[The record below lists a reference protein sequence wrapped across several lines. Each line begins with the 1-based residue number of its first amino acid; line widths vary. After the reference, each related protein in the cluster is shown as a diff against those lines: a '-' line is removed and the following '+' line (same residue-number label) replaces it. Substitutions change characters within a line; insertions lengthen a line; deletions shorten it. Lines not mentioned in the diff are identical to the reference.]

1 MTSDRKQL
9 LIIAGKAKRYW
20 DKLEGY
26 FANNTTHTIVKA
38 KGDGIEDL
46 LEEDQNLNGCV
57 VIVDFDSIIKVDPML
72 LARKSERGKRIQVLV
87 LVEKEAKDD
96 CESLLRIGCMGF
108 LKPDAEPWQFRR
120 AVDAVSSGEIW
131 APRKFVSH
139 MCRELLSSH
148 DPRKLTAREDQ
159 VLALLA
165 AGHSNREIA
174 DYLFISRD
182 TVRWHMR
189 AIYRKLGVHDRSM
202 VLSFALVPS
211 EKKKSVRKKSTKV

>member
-26 FANNTTHTIVKA
+26 FANHTTHTIVKA

-46 LEEDQNLNGCV
+46 LEEDQNLDGCV
-57 VIVDFDSIIKVDPML
+57 VIVDFESVVRVDPML
-72 LARKSERGKRIQVLV
+72 FARKSERGKRIHVLV
-87 LVEKEAKDD
+87 LVEKETKDE
-96 CESLLRIGCMGF
+96 CEALLRIGCMGF
-108 LKPDAEPWQFRR
+108 LTPDAAPWQFRR

-202 VLSFALVPS
+202 VLSFAVQP
-211 EKKKSVRKKSTKV
+211 EPKKLVRKKSTKV